1 MMLYL
6 YTEKQH
12 LHTHFFFTS
21 VISNLFSAA
30 FKDVFSSTVDVSTHP
45 LNPFC
50 VFQQGMA
57 HC

>member
-1 MMLYL
+1 MLYL

-21 VISNLFSAA
+21 VISNIFSAA

-50 VFQQGMA
+50 VFQ
-57 HC
+57 